1 MNPTACYM
9 NYYFDDGPFCRL
21 YDCNV
26 RLAML
31 TEFLTN
37 NSIVAQLVD
46 FYQFDR
52 SDYCLSH

>member
-1 MNPTACYM
+1 MACYM
-9 NYYFDDGPFCRL
+9 YYYFDDGPFCGL